1 MRYVLK
7 LRRNPSGATRKE
19 AYSCTYSPLPVARLV
34 GVERAQ
40 DSLANPNTEKGIQM
54 SALAILSAPSQ
65 AAVKSYVDKHTN
77 AKQWHAEDW
86 AKLFAQDKAITV
98 AHLIAVGLKGQTK
111 IGEAM
116 AGYIKSVCSAYDLSK
131 VDTELLGENFHRI
144 TVSAD
149 LSAMD
154 KEIARVAALYKAEQD
169 KQNATEALNGTAT
182 NESLTAIKK
191 SVKKARETVMVETD
205 ANTAL
210 LMEIVALTDE
220 LRVQYLGNKVQEK
233 VSA

>member
-1 MRYVLK
+1 ML
-7 LRRNPSGATRKE
+7 S
-19 AYSCTYSPLPVARLV
+19 
-34 GVERAQ
+34 
-40 DSLANPNTEKGIQM
+40 EKGIQM

-65 AAVKSYVDKHTN
+65 AAVKSYVDKHNN

-111 IGEAM
+111 IGEAF
-116 AGYIKSVCSAYDLSK
+116 AGYIKSVCAGYDLAK
-131 VDTELLGENFHRI
+131 IDTELLGENFHRI
-144 TVSAD
+144 SVVAD

-154 KEIARVAALYKAEQD
+154 KEIARVAALYKAENEA
-169 KQNATEALNGTAT
+169 QNAKEALDGTKT
-182 NESLTAIKK
+182 KEVFTA
-191 SVKKARETVMVETD
+191 VKASIAKARTTPLVESEP
-205 ANTAL
+205 NTAL
-210 LMEIVALTDE
+210 LMEIVALADE